1 MRKELIN
8 LEMMNNENIKRAI
21 DTNNNNIC
29 KFVVEITRG
38 IAEYVKSGFSQINK
52 KINEDNE
59 NLDVN
64 INNTLNEVNDL
75 WRYVNENVY
84 GEFKRLKDGIENEKE
99 ISRNKENLTEE
110 LVKEIESLKKEIK
123 VIKETESNNINE
135 IKRLKKE
142 LNDAKDRSK

>member
-64 INNTLNEVNDL
+64 INNTLKEVNDL
-75 WRYVNENVY
+75 WHYVNENVY

>member
-1 MRKELIN
+1 
-8 LEMMNNENIKRAI
+8 MNNENIKRAI

>member
-1 MRKELIN
+1 
-8 LEMMNNENIKRAI
+8 MNNENIKRAI

-75 WRYVNENVY
+75 WHYVNENVY

>member
-1 MRKELIN
+1 
-8 LEMMNNENIKRAI
+8 MNTIEKL
-21 DTNNNNIC
+21 
-29 KFVVEITRG
+29 
-38 IAEYVKSGFSQINK
+38 
-52 KINEDNE
+52 E
-59 NLDVN
+59 NLM
-64 INNTLNEVNDL
+64 NEVNDL
-75 WRYVNENVY
+75 WHYVNENVY

>member
-75 WRYVNENVY
+75 WHYVNENVY